1 MAVPLSLDCY
11 LIVIPFDL
19 IAPCYN
25 PFHLPALLKNSPLY
39 LRPDVWE
46 ETIKIAMRMLSCRD
60 YGEVLARAREV
71 LYDHGITV
79 QDSSQLH
86 GVIDWLSDI
95 SATIRSLYQQLDGR
109 PFRELAFHR
118 LVMREALYLRITP

>member
-1 MAVPLSLDCY
+1 
-11 LIVIPFDL
+11 
-19 IAPCYN
+19 
-25 PFHLPALLKNSPLY
+25 
-39 LRPDVWE
+39 
-46 ETIKIAMRMLSCRD
+46 
-60 YGEVLARAREV
+60 
-71 LYDHGITV
+71 V

-109 PFRELAFHR
+109 PFQELAFHR